1 MLGEKYTKI
10 KMTLCN
16 LTSYYEFI
24 FITTEVPEYQKYQST
39 KNTGGR
45 VKKDETADLDA
56 FCCQLQEKTTIHIKL
71 CSLLVRDRQRL
82 GQHAAISDF
91 IHHLFLFLCFKRH
104 FFQE

>member
-1 MLGEKYTKI
+1 MLGKKYTKI

-24 FITTEVPEYQKYQST
+24 FITTEVPEVVPE
-39 KNTGGR
+39 GGR

-71 CSLLVRDRQRL
+71 CSLVVRDRQRF